1 MQTSKPHMF
10 GFMSPEKNMISL
22 KTYAFFECNMQLAII
37 MNSELLVFNMISLI
51 IRINTYNLQ
60 LQIDRMLI
68 TL

>member
-37 MNSELLVFNMISLI
+37 MNSELLVFNMISL
-51 IRINTYNLQ
+51 NTYNLQ